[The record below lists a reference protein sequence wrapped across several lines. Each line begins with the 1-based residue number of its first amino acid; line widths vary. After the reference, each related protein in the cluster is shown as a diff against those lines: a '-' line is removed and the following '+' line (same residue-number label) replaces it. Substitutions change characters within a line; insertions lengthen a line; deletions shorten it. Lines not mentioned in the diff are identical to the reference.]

1 MRLCDT
7 DIVRYLDEGLIE
19 ITPRP
24 TNDKISGATVDVRL
38 GNSVFSENTLP
49 LILMSV
55 ALVKQS
61 RHN

>member
-24 TNDKISGATVDVRL
+24 TNDKISGATVDFQR
-38 GNSVFSENTLP
+38 TLYP
-49 LILMSV
+49 LY
-55 ALVKQS
+55 
-61 RHN
+61 